1 MIKIFHIQ
9 VKRKLRRW
17 HCGATAVSA
26 SSPPPSPHSSHSTCV
41 LRSIPT
47 LGICVLERRARGQLL
62 FYVVLE
68 MTHFSRNLAELE
80 VTREVMNGNHQK
92 ADEQGPTERCTVC
105 HTVYP
110 QCDTCS
116 KYGRRGVHPLDQDKA
131 RNAHDNPGFTD
142 DSGTQQ
148 SHWRKKMERV
158 SAHQNII
165 LTDKTKF
172 GGMLLFRAI
181 LLSFFGSNSSVYL
194 GTLPNHPRDPFN
206 HAPGSLKVGHTESVV
221 YCSCSCIRRPM
232 K

>member
-9 VKRKLRRW
+9 VKQK
-17 HCGATAVSA
+17 TAMLALWCYRSL
-26 SSPPPSPHSSHSTCV
+26 SITPPPSPHSSHSTCV
-41 LRSIPT
+41 LRTIPT

-165 LTDKTKF
+165 LTDKTNL
-172 GGMLLFRAI
+172 GACC
-181 LLSFFGSNSSVYL
+181 SSVL
-194 GTLPNHPRDPFN
+194 F
-206 HAPGSLKVGHTESVV
+206 
-221 YCSCSCIRRPM
+221 CSPSSDLTPLCTWGLYPTIQETPSTMRLAR
-232 K
+232 